1 MAYIALGTL
10 GFLVIHLFDFASLK
24 RTPLLK
30 PVIWVSGSSLLAYA
44 VLMVCLSPDRL
55 SLPLWLSWLGWLLL
69 LVSLWLLIYPL
80 FINLPL
86 VNTYIKRGIGNR
98 LVKSGLYA
106 LVRHPGVF
114 GFILVMVALFLVSG
128 SELLLIAAPIWILV
142 DIILVVIQDKF
153 IFIRMLHGY
162 KEYQQETPMLIPSQR
177 SIATFINQLR
187 QVKTNNQKQRR
198 FQKMSVEVEL
208 FQQGKYQELW
218 QRCCGFIELS
228 IEDFMRIQRRLL
240 LEQLELLGRCKLG
253 QTIMNGA
260 SPESVDEFRQ
270 LVPLTTYADYAPYL
284 LKRRMDVMP
293 RKPILW
299 QCTSGKSG
307 EYPYRW
313 APITARQLDELEPL
327 MFALLF
333 FASCKRR
340 GEINLRGGEKCFYG
354 MAPPPY
360 ATGTLTRVFPYDLF
374 TPLPPVEESETM
386 SFEERVKKGFELALS
401 KGLDMSISMSSVAVA
416 IGDRFSQQGQKRMS
430 IKSLFGKPR
439 TMLRLIKGMAKSKL
453 ARRPLMPKDLWS
465 LKGLITFGI
474 DGSVYREK
482 IKSMWGRYPLNF
494 HGCTEAT
501 LIAMQTWDYQG
512 MTFVPNLNFF
522 EFIPETEVFC
532 SREDESYQPSTLLM
546 NELTPGNYELVIT
559 SLHGGPFI
567 RYRMG
572 HMVKITSLRNEQLD
586 IDIPQMEFISRI
598 DDQIDIAGFTRL
610 SEKTIWEA
618 IENTGIPYK
627 DWVVRKE
634 VKEEP
639 ILHLYIEPRE
649 NGYMTAEQ
657 VKDMVHEELK
667 KLDTPY
673 AELESFTGLR
683 PLEVTLLPEGVFK
696 AYKLR
701 QQKAGAELA
710 HLKPPRL
717 NPSDD
722 IIEYLV
728 SDKRRVVVETKEKV
742 EA

>member
-1 MAYIALGTL
+1 VIYIALGVI
-10 GFLVIHLFDFASLK
+10 GFLVMHLFDLASLK
-24 RTPLLK
+24 RIPLLK
-30 PVIWVSGSSLLAYA
+30 PVIWLSGSGLLVYA
-44 VLMVCLSPDRL
+44 VLKVCLSPEKI
-55 SLPLWLSWLGWLLL
+55 SLPLWLGWLGWPL
-69 LVSLWLLIYPL
+69 LVISLGLLIYPL

-86 VNTYIKRGIGNR
+86 VRTYIRRGTGDR

-114 GFILVMVALFLVSG
+114 GLVLVMAALILVSN
-128 SELLLIAAPIWILV
+128 SRPLLLAAAVWIVV
-142 DIILVVIQDKF
+142 DIALVVIQDRF
-153 IFIRMLHGY
+153 IFTRMFPGY
-162 KEYQQETPMLIPSQR
+162 KEYQQQTPMLVPSR
-177 SIATFINQLR
+177 GSIGNFINRL
-187 QVKTNNQKQRR
+187 KTVEINNQKQRR
-198 FQKMSVEVEL
+198 SKEMSVEVEL
-208 FQQGKYQELW
+208 FQQGRYQELW

-228 IEDFMRIQRRLL
+228 IDDFMRIQRRLL
-240 LEQLELLGRCKLG
+240 LEQLELLGRCRLG
-253 QTIMNGA
+253 QVIMNGTT
-260 SPESVDEFRQ
+260 PESVDEFRQ
-270 LVPLTTYADYAPYL
+270 LVPLTTYTDYAPYM

-293 RKPILW
+293 KKPILW

-327 MFALLF
+327 MFALLI
-333 FASCKRR
+333 FASCKER
-340 GEINLRGGEKCFYG
+340 GEISLRGGEKCFYG

-374 TPLPPVEESETM
+374 TPLPPVEESEMM
-386 SFEERVKKGFELALS
+386 SFDERVKKGFELALS
-401 KGLDMSISMSSVAVA
+401 KGLDMSLSMSSVAVA
-416 IGDRFSQQGQKRMS
+416 IGERFSQQGQQQTS
-430 IKSLFGKPR
+430 LKSLLNKPR
-439 TMLRLIKGMAKSKL
+439 TMLRLVKGMLKSKI

-501 LIAMQTWDYQG
+501 LIAMETWDYQG

-522 EFIPETEVFC
+522 EFIPEKEVIR

-567 RYRMG
+567 RYRLG
-572 HMVKITSLRNEQLD
+572 HMVKITSTRNEQLG
-586 IDIPQMEFISRI
+586 IDIPQMEFISRV

-610 SEKTIWEA
+610 SEKIIWEA
-618 IENTGIPYK
+618 IEKTGIPYR

-639 ILHLYIEPRE
+639 VLHLYIEPRE
-649 NGYMTAEQ
+649 NGITAEK
-657 VKDMVHEELK
+657 VKDMVHEQLK

-683 PLEVTLLPEGVFK
+683 PLEVTLLPGGAFK
-696 AYKLR
+696 DYKLK

-728 SDKRRVVVETKEKV
+728 SAKREIEV
-742 EA
+742 EAREGVEA